1 MMLMI
6 NVITA
11 WISVFLAVLLSIVY
25 LLRIINKGKK
35 KNLRIARLNKK
46 LRNVHKP
53 MGIAFVVFA
62 SIHGFF
68 SSGSILSLNFGSAC
82 LAVGILL
89 GLTYW
94 LRKAYRGKLAWVKPH
109 RFLTVILIVF
119 LGFHLWEVGGVMGP
133 KNFLTGVQKEVE
145 TSVAALYGNTSEVA
159 KANSG
164 TNNTT
169 VTDIVIPQSTSTTT
183 TTGVKENANLFL
195 GDVDLKDGI
204 YTGVANG
211 YGPNL
216 TVSVTVSG
224 NIITD
229 IQVVS
234 HNEKNVKYY
243 GRAIDAIPQAII
255 AAQNPVVDTISGAT
269 YTSKGII
276 QAVLNALEPAVISG
290 TLPSL

>member
-1 MMLMI
+1 MILII
-6 NVITA
+6 NVVTA

-25 LLRIINKGKK
+25 LLRVINKGKK
-35 KNLRIARLNKK
+35 KNLTITRINKK
-46 LRNVHKP
+46 LRNIHKP
-53 MGIAFVVFA
+53 MGMTFVVFA
-62 SIHGFF
+62 CIHGYF

-82 LAVGILL
+82 LAVGVLL

-94 LRKAYRGKLAWVKPH
+94 LRKAYRGKVAWVKPH

-119 LGFHLWEVGGVMGP
+119 LGCHLWEVGGIMGP
-133 KNFLTGVQKEVE
+133 QTFLTGVQKELE
-145 TSVAALYGNTSEVA
+145 TSVAALYGNTTEVA
-159 KANSG
+159 KAS
-164 TNNTT
+164 TATDYAT
-169 VTDIVIPQSTSTTT
+169 VTDTVVPQSNAATNI
-183 TTGVKENANLFL
+183 GVKESANLFL
-195 GDVDLKDGI
+195 GNVDLNDGT

-211 YGPNL
+211 YGPDL

-243 GRAIDAIPQAII
+243 GKAIDAVPQAII

-269 YTSKGII
+269 YTSNGVMK
-276 QAVLNALEPAVISG
+276 AVLNALEAAVISG